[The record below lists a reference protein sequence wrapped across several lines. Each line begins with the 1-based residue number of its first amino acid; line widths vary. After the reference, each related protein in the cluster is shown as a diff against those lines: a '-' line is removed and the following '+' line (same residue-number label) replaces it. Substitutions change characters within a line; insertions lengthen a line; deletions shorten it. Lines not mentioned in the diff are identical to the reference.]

1 MPTGMKP
8 ITELNLKY
16 PFDETSEGTSR
27 NYTLLHANYNWC
39 LDIFK
44 RVDEVLKAE
53 YYTPQE
59 KIDGITWLIKQGLK
73 AESEE

>member
-1 MPTGMKP
+1 MQTEMKP
-8 ITELNLKY
+8 ITETK
-16 PFDETSEGTSR
+16 SKSR
-27 NYTLLHANYNWC
+27 NFVVLHANYNWC
-39 LDIFK
+39 IDIMK
-44 RVDEVLKAE
+44 RVDMILKAE

>member
-1 MPTGMKP
+1 MKP
-8 ITELNLKY
+8 ITETESK
-16 PFDETSEGTSR
+16 SR
-27 NYTLLHANYNWC
+27 NCVVLHANYNWC
-39 LDIFK
+39 IDIMK
-44 RVDEVLKAE
+44 WVDMILKAE

>member
-1 MPTGMKP
+1 MKP
-8 ITELNLKY
+8 ITETESK
-16 PFDETSEGTSR
+16 SR
-27 NYTLLHANYNWC
+27 NFVVLHANYNWC
-39 LDIFK
+39 IDIMK
-44 RVDEVLKAE
+44 RVDMILKAE